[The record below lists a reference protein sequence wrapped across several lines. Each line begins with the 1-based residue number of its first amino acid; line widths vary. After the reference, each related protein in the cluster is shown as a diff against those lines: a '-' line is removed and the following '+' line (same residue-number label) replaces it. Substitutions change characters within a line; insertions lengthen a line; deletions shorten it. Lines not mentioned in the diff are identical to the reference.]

1 MAFFRCSQC
10 DLGQC
15 EVEGRAVFYHL
26 PLEPAQVAPPSARA
40 LRSVT
45 VTALSFEGLSGSAT
59 MSLLLSGS
67 ATMSLASWAVTGVAQ
82 NTQQEVTGLW
92 AHSWGRG
99 EGLPLGCKQ
108 SDPGAL

>member
-1 MAFFRCSQC
+1 MTWDRE
-10 DLGQC
+10 LC

-26 PLEPAQVAPPSARA
+26 PLEHAQVAPPSARA

-45 VTALSFEGLSGSAT
+45 VTAPSLEG
-59 MSLLLSGS
+59 LSGS

-82 NTQQEVTGLW
+82 DTQQEATGLW